1 MSSKTFV
8 AFASLT
14 VVIAAAFAAGAF
26 VARDAAPLGLP
37 RAAAMTALSD
47 ESFAV
52 CTTSIDGNVD
62 GFFILDFQTGD
73 LTGGVLN
80 QNTAKFTTSYRYNVL
95 KDLGFK
101 PGQVKEPRF
110 LIVPGRASFTG
121 NQGNRMAQSVLY
133 VSDVSTGVTVAYGIP
148 WSPQQS
154 SSPKPVMAELLPL
167 DIARPRGG
175 AAAP

>member
-1 MSSKTFV
+1 MSSKS
-8 AFASLT
+8 FAALASTAALVT
-14 VVIAAAFAAGAF
+14 AAFAAGAF
-26 VARDAAPLGLP
+26 VGRDAGPLALP
-37 RAAAMTALSD
+37 RAQAMTALSD

-52 CTTSIDGNVD
+52 CTTSIDGNTD

-110 LIVPGRASFTG
+110 LIVPGRASFSG
-121 NQGNRMAQSVLY
+121 NSGNRMAQSALY
-133 VSDVSTGVTVAYGIP
+133 VTDVSTGVTVAYGIP
-148 WSPQQS
+148 WNPQQA
-154 SSPKPVMAELLPL
+154 SSPKAVMAELLPL

>member
-1 MSSKTFV
+1 MSSKPFAV
-8 AFASLT
+8 FASLT
-14 VVIAAAFAAGAF
+14 AVVVAAFAAGAF
-26 VARDAAPLGLP
+26 VGRDGSPLPLP
-37 RAAAMTALSD
+37 RAQAMTALSD

-80 QNTAKFTTSYRYNVL
+80 QNTAKFTTSYRHNVL

-154 SSPKPVMAELLPL
+154 TSPKPVMAELLPL

>member
-1 MSSKTFV
+1 MSSKP
-8 AFASLT
+8 FAALASIT
-14 VVIAAAFAAGAF
+14 AVVVAAFAAGAF
-26 VARDAAPLGLP
+26 VGGDANPLPLP
-37 RAAAMTALSD
+37 RVQAMSSLSD

-52 CTTSIDGNVD
+52 CTTSIDGNFD

-80 QNTAKFTTSYRYNVL
+80 QNTAKFTTSYRHNVL

-121 NQGNRMAQSVLY
+121 NSGNRMAQSVLY
-133 VSDVSTGVTVAYGIP
+133 VTDVSTGVTVAYGIP

-154 SSPKPVMAELLPL
+154 SSPKAVMAELLPL

>member
-1 MSSKTFV
+1 
-8 AFASLT
+8 
-14 VVIAAAFAAGAF
+14 
-26 VARDAAPLGLP
+26 
-37 RAAAMTALSD
+37 
-47 ESFAV
+47 
-52 CTTSIDGNVD
+52 
-62 GFFILDFQTGD
+62 
-73 LTGGVLN
+73 
-80 QNTAKFTTSYRYNVL
+80 
-95 KDLGFK
+95 
-101 PGQVKEPRF
+101 VKEPRF
-110 LIVPGRASFTG
+110 LLVPGRASFTG